1 MLSLQQAKIN
11 FWNAGIGLLNFLIEF
26 SFGCACV
33 RKIAG
38 FPTISDYQIRRHFK
52 FETIIT

>member
-1 MLSLQQAKIN
+1 MLSLQQAKII
-11 FWNAGIGLLNFLIEF
+11 FWNAGMGLLNFLIEF

-38 FPTISDYQIRRHFK
+38 FPTINDYQIRRHFK